1 MKVNIL
7 LAEDDENL
15 GNLLNT
21 VLNSKGFSSSWIKNG
36 MDALDFFKNNSSN
49 IDLLILDVM
58 MPGMDGF
65 NVAENIR
72 KMDKTKPII
81 FLTAKNLNQDK
92 LEGFQVGADD
102 YITKPFLMEELIA
115 RINAILRRARSSEQV
130 KSNSIGSLQ
139 YDEVKSELILTSGVK
154 KLTTKENALLSLLV
168 RNKNEVVDRQVA
180 LKTIWGDDSYF
191 NGRSMDVYIAKLR
204 KMLSEESSIEILNIH
219 GIGFKLIVK

>member
-1 MKVNIL
+1 MKINIL

-36 MDALDFFKNNSSN
+36 KDALDFFKNNSSK

-115 RINAILRRARSSEQV
+115 RINAIVRRAGSSEQV

-139 YDEVKSELILTSGVK
+139 YDEVKSELILPSGVK

-168 RNKNEVVDRQVA
+168 RNKNEVVDRQDA

-204 KMLSEESSIEILNIH
+204 KMLSEDSSIEILNIH
-219 GIGFKLIVK
+219 GIGFRLIIK

>member
-21 VLNSKGFSSSWIKNG
+21 VLNSKGFSSFWVKNG
-36 MDALDFFKNNSSN
+36 LDALDYFKNNATK
-49 IDLLILDVM
+49 IDLLIMDVM

-65 NVAENIR
+65 NVAINIR
-72 KMDKTKPII
+72 KIDKTKPIV

-115 RINAILRRARSSEQV
+115 RINAILRRAGSSEHV
-130 KSNSIGSLQ
+130 ESNSIGSLK
-139 YDEVKSELILTSGVK
+139 YDEVKSELILPSGIK

-168 RNKNEVVDRQVA
+168 KNKNEVVDRQDA

-204 KMLSEESSIEILNIH
+204 KMLSEDSSIEILNIH
-219 GIGFKLIVK
+219 GIGFRLIVK

>member
-1 MKVNIL
+1 
-7 LAEDDENL
+7 
-15 GNLLNT
+15 
-21 VLNSKGFSSSWIKNG
+21 

-115 RINAILRRARSSEQV
+115 RINAILRRAGSSEQV

>member
-7 LAEDDENL
+7 LAEDDDNL

-21 VLNSKGFSSSWIKNG
+21 VLNSKGFSSFWVKNG
-36 MDALDFFKNNSSN
+36 LDALDYFKNNATK
-49 IDLLILDVM
+49 IDLLIMDVM

-65 NVAENIR
+65 NVAINIR
-72 KMDKTKPII
+72 KIDKTKPIV

-115 RINAILRRARSSEQV
+115 RINAILRRAGSSEHV
-130 KSNSIGSLQ
+130 ESNSIGSLK
-139 YDEVKSELILTSGVK
+139 YDEVKSELILPSGIK

-168 RNKNEVVDRQVA
+168 KNKNEVVDRQDA

-204 KMLSEESSIEILNIH
+204 KMLSEDSSIEILNIH
-219 GIGFKLIVK
+219 GIGFRLIVK

>member
-21 VLNSKGFSSSWIKNG
+21 VLNSKGFSSFWVKNG
-36 MDALDFFKNNSSN
+36 LDALDFFKNNSTK
-49 IDLLILDVM
+49 IDLLIMDVM

-65 NVAENIR
+65 NVAINIR
-72 KMDKTKPII
+72 KIDKTKPIV

-115 RINAILRRARSSEQV
+115 RINAILRRAGSSEHV
-130 KSNSIGSLQ
+130 ESNSIGSLK
-139 YDEVKSELILTSGVK
+139 YDEVKSELILPSGIK

-168 RNKNEVVDRQVA
+168 KNKNEVVDRQDA

-204 KMLSEESSIEILNIH
+204 KMLSEDSSIEILNIH
-219 GIGFKLIVK
+219 GIGFRLIVK

>member
-1 MKVNIL
+1 
-7 LAEDDENL
+7 
-15 GNLLNT
+15 
-21 VLNSKGFSSSWIKNG
+21 
-36 MDALDFFKNNSSN
+36 
-49 IDLLILDVM
+49 M

-115 RINAILRRARSSEQV
+115 RINAILRRAGSSEQV

>member
-1 MKVNIL
+1 M
-7 LAEDDENL
+7 
-15 GNLLNT
+15 
-21 VLNSKGFSSSWIKNG
+21 
-36 MDALDFFKNNSSN
+36 
-49 IDLLILDVM
+49 
-58 MPGMDGF
+58 
-65 NVAENIR
+65 
-72 KMDKTKPII
+72 
-81 FLTAKNLNQDK
+81 
-92 LEGFQVGADD
+92 
-102 YITKPFLMEELIA
+102 ITSPS
-115 RINAILRRARSSEQV
+115 INAILRRAGSSEQV

>member
-7 LAEDDENL
+7 LAEDDDNL

-21 VLNSKGFSSSWIKNG
+21 VLNSKGFSSFWVKNG
-36 MDALDFFKNNSSN
+36 LDALDFFKNNSTK
-49 IDLLILDVM
+49 IDLLIMDVM

-65 NVAENIR
+65 NVAINIR
-72 KMDKTKPII
+72 KIDKTKPIV

-115 RINAILRRARSSEQV
+115 RINAILRRAGSSEHV
-130 KSNSIGSLQ
+130 ESNSIGSLK
-139 YDEVKSELILTSGVK
+139 YDEVKSELILPSGIK

-168 RNKNEVVDRQVA
+168 KNKNEVVDRQDA

-204 KMLSEESSIEILNIH
+204 KMLSEDSSIEILNIH
-219 GIGFKLIVK
+219 GIGFRLIVK